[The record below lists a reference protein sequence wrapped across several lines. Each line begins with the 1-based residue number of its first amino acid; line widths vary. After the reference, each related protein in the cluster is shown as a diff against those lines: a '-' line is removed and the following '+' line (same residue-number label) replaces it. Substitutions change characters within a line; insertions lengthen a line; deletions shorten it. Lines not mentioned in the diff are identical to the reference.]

1 MAALRWILLLAG
13 LVFLGAL
20 TIWELRRPRQAR
32 GRASPPPLSQ
42 PQPQRNEPGLGAIDE
57 EPGPRQSAASSWGSL
72 SSGHGEGR
80 RRIVPPLQIELPT
93 QGRSEDESAPVELDV
108 LPVYE
113 YVSPAEPS
121 ELSAPSAAQAGA
133 DGQAEQAPENAPA
146 PSQEATAQPV
156 VDWPPDGQ
164 RHIVALRIVSGDEE
178 RMSGRAVRLA
188 ISACGFVHGRFGI
201 YHQPGVDGRS
211 LLSVASLSKPGIL
224 DPENLDFQ
232 RLSGINLFT
241 VLPGPL
247 PPAAALDH
255 LVDTARELSER
266 LHARLQDEHGQ
277 TLDAQRLESLRDS
290 MQRMDAEPAA

>member
-32 GRASPPPLSQ
+32 GTASPPQ
-42 PQPQRNEPGLGAIDE
+42 PQPQPPFQRSEPGLGAIDE
-57 EPGPRQSAASSWGSL
+57 DPGPRPAAASSWGSL
-72 SSGHGEGR
+72 GSGHGEGR
-80 RRIVPPLQIELPT
+80 RRIVPPLQIELPP
-93 QGRSEDESAPVELDV
+93 QGRSEDESAPIELDV
-108 LPVYE
+108 LPVFE
-113 YVSPAEPS
+113 YVSATP
-121 ELSAPSAAQAGA
+121 PSAASDAPAGS
-133 DGQAEQAPENAPA
+133 DGLAEQPIESAPA
-146 PSQEATAQPV
+146 PPQESATVPV

-164 RHIVALRIVSGDEE
+164 RHIVALRIVSGEEE

-277 TLDAQRLESLRDS
+277 TLDAERLESLRES